1 MPNPAPCGVFLC
13 PLNRGNYKRLRA
25 RVHTAAHHP
34 REQNHV
40 PH

>member
-1 MPNPAPCGVFLC
+1 MPNPVLCGVFLC

-25 RVHTAAHHP
+25 CVHTAAHHP